1 MDVNLLNVCLAPPPK
16 KNSYIEILALRMTV
30 LGGRTFR
37 TVVLNLWVETPL
49 GIEWPFHRSQPR
61 LLENTGVYITIHNR
75 GKITVM
81 K

>member
-49 GIEWPFHRSQPR
+49 GIEWPFHRDDISDTLHVR
-61 LLENTGVYITIHNR
+61 YLHHDC
-75 GKITVM
+75 
-81 K
+81 